1 MISQIERK
9 ELIKKICMSAM
20 CLALAVILPIAFH
33 AVPNSAVIFSP
44 LHIPVL
50 LCGLICGYKFGLLV
64 GLFGPILSMLI
75 SGMPTVSNLPSMI
88 VECLI
93 YGSLP
98 YLYLKI
104 VKFKHLYINIYVSL
118 IISILIGRCAGGIVS
133 ALMYTEGNYSLGLWA
148 TSYFVKGWPGIIIQI
163 ILIPNVVFLLDK
175 SKLIKL
181 ENNKNKEINKKEKDI
196 NEYEE

>member
-33 AVPNSAVIFSP
+33 AIPNSAVIFSP

-104 VKFKHLYINIYVSL
+104 VKFKHLYINIYVGL
-118 IISILIGRCAGGIVS
+118 AISILIGRCAGGIVS

-163 ILIPNVVFLLDK
+163 ILIPNVVFLLEK

>member
-1 MISQIERK
+1 MINQIDK
-9 ELIKKICMSAM
+9 KDLIKKITMSAM

-33 AVPNSAVIFSP
+33 TIPNSGIIFSP

-64 GLFGPILSMLI
+64 GLISPILSMFI
-75 SGMPTVSNLPSMI
+75 SGMPLLSNLLSMI

-104 VKFKHLYINIYVSL
+104 TKFKHIYINIYIGL
-118 IISILIGRCAGGIVS
+118 IISILIGRCLGGIVS
-133 ALMYTEGNYSLGLWA
+133 ALMYTEGNYSLSLWA
-148 TSYFVKGWPGIIIQI
+148 SSYFIKGWPGIAIQI
-163 ILIPNVVFLLDK
+163 ILIPNVVFLLEK

-181 ENNKNKEINKKEKDI
+181 ENKNINKNQKEID
-196 NEYEE
+196 EYEE

>member
-1 MISQIERK
+1 
-9 ELIKKICMSAM
+9 
-20 CLALAVILPIAFH
+20 
-33 AVPNSAVIFSP
+33 
-44 LHIPVL
+44 
-50 LCGLICGYKFGLLV
+50 
-64 GLFGPILSMLI
+64 MLI
-75 SGMPTVSNLPSMI
+75 SGMPALSNLPSMI

-104 VKFKHLYINIYVSL
+104 VKFKHLYINIYIGL
-118 IISILIGRCAGGIVS
+118 IISILIGRVFGGLVS
-133 ALMYTEGNYSLGLWA
+133 ALMYTEGSYSLGLWA

-163 ILIPNVVFLLDK
+163 VLIPNVVFLLEK

-181 ENNKNKEINKKEKDI
+181 ENFDKKEINKDKEI

>member
-1 MISQIERK
+1 MVSQIDK
-9 ELIKKICMSAM
+9 KDLIKKICMSAM

-33 AVPNSAVIFSP
+33 AIPNSAVIFSP

-64 GLFGPILSMLI
+64 GLCAPILSMLI
-75 SGMPTVSNLPSMI
+75 SGMPTAANLPSMI

-104 VKFKHLYINIYVSL
+104 VKFKHLYINIYVGL
-118 IISILIGRCAGGIVS
+118 IISILIGRCFGGLVS
-133 ALMYTEGNYSLGLWA
+133 VLMYINGTYSIGIWA
-148 TSYFVKGWPGIIIQI
+148 TSYFVKGRPGIIIQI
-163 ILIPNVVFLLDK
+163 VLIPNVVFLLEK
-175 SKLIKL
+175 SKLIKI
-181 ENNKNKEINKKEKDI
+181 ENEKNKEINKKIKKI

>member
-1 MISQIERK
+1 MISQIGRK

-104 VKFKHLYINIYVSL
+104 VKFKHLYINIYVGL

-163 ILIPNVVFLLDK
+163 ILIPNVVFLLEK